1 MFQKIL
7 IANRGEI
14 ALRIIRACREMGI
27 GTVAIHSTADAEAMH
42 VRMADES
49 VCVGPPAAR
58 ESYLN
63 VPAIL
68 TAAEITG
75 AEAIHPGLGF
85 LAENAR
91 FAQIVEDHGKV
102 FVGPT
107 PEQIEML
114 GDKIQAKRAAE
125 AAGLPIV
132 PGGVDLVPDA
142 VAAAAAA
149 EAAGYPVLIKASAGG
164 GGRGMQRVERSENLA
179 RAFEVA
185 SSEAEAAFGDGSVY
199 VEKAID
205 RPRHIEVQ
213 VLADGEGHAIHLG
226 ERDCTVQRRFQKV
239 IEEAPSPVLTP
250 EERAMIGEHGAA
262 LARNIN
268 YRGAGTVEFLY
279 ADGRFYFIEMN
290 ARLQVEHPVTE
301 LITGVDIVEQQIKIA
316 AGEGLSFQQ
325 SDIEFRGH
333 AIEAR
338 INAEDPERFIP
349 SPGTVELY
357 HPPGGSGVRVDSHM
371 FQGAK
376 VPPHYDSLVAKLIV
390 YGADRDACRARMR
403 RALHEYVIDGIATN
417 LPLHARIIDS
427 QDFIDSAIDVV
438 WLERWLNSQS
448 RGFAAWK
455 A

>member
-58 ESYLN
+58 DSYLN

-75 AEAIHPGLGF
+75 ADAVHPGLGF
-85 LAENAR
+85 LAENSR
-91 FAQIVEDHGKV
+91 FAQIIEDHGKV
-102 FVGPT
+102 FIGPT

-132 PGGVDLVPDA
+132 PGGVELIPDA
-142 VAAAAAA
+142 IAAAAAA

-164 GGRGMQRVERSENLA
+164 GGRGMQRVERAENLA
-179 RAFEVA
+179 RAYEVA

-213 VLADGEGHAIHLG
+213 VLADGKGHAIHLG

-279 ADGRFYFIEMN
+279 AEGKFYFIEMN

-301 LITGVDIVEQQIKIA
+301 LITGIDIVEQQIKIA
-316 AGEGLSFQQ
+316 AGEGLPLQQ

-349 SPGTVELY
+349 SPGTVERY

-390 YGADRDACRARMR
+390 YGVDREACRARMR
-403 RALHEYVIDGIATN
+403 RALHEYVIDGIVTN

-438 WLERWLNSQS
+438 WLERWLNSQ
-448 RGFAAWK
+448 
-455 A
+455 

>member
-58 ESYLN
+58 DSYLN

-75 AEAIHPGLGF
+75 ADAVHPGLGF
-85 LAENAR
+85 LAENSR

-102 FVGPT
+102 FIGPT

-132 PGGVDLVPDA
+132 PGGVELIPDA
-142 VAAAAAA
+142 IAAAAAA

-164 GGRGMQRVERSENLA
+164 GGRGMQRVERAENLA
-179 RAFEVA
+179 RAYEVA

-213 VLADGEGHAIHLG
+213 VLADGKGHAIHLG

-250 EERAMIGEHGAA
+250 EERATIGEHGAA

-316 AGEGLSFQQ
+316 AGEGLPLQQ

-349 SPGTVELY
+349 SPGTVERY

-390 YGADRDACRARMR
+390 YGVDREACRARMR

-438 WLERWLNSQS
+438 WLERWLNSQ
-448 RGFAAWK
+448 
-455 A
+455 

>member
-58 ESYLN
+58 DSYLN

-75 AEAIHPGLGF
+75 ADAVHPGLGF

-102 FVGPT
+102 FIGPT

-132 PGGVDLVPDA
+132 PGGVELIPDA
-142 VAAAAAA
+142 TAAAAAA
-149 EAAGYPVLIKASAGG
+149 DAAGYPVLIKASAGG
-164 GGRGMQRVERSENLA
+164 GGRGMQRVERAENLA
-179 RAFEVA
+179 RAYEVA

-239 IEEAPSPVLTP
+239 IEEAPSPVLMP
-250 EERAMIGEHGAA
+250 EERASIGEHGAA

-279 ADGRFYFIEMN
+279 AEGSFYFIEMN

-316 AGEGLSFQQ
+316 AGEGLPLQQ

-349 SPGTVELY
+349 SPGTVERY

-390 YGADRDACRARMR
+390 YGEDREACRARMR

-438 WLERWLNSQS
+438 WLERWLNSQ
-448 RGFAAWK
+448 
-455 A
+455 

>member
-1 MFQKIL
+1 MFKKIL

-58 ESYLN
+58 DSYLN

-75 AEAIHPGLGF
+75 ADAVHPGLGF

-102 FVGPT
+102 FIGPT

-125 AAGLPIV
+125 RAGLPIV
-132 PGGVDLVPDA
+132 PGGVELIPN

-149 EAAGYPVLIKASAGG
+149 ADLVGYPVLIKAAAGG
-164 GGRGMQRVERSENLA
+164 GGRGMQRVERAENLA
-179 RAFEVA
+179 RAYEVA

-239 IEEAPSPVLTP
+239 IEEAPSPVLTA
-250 EERAMIGEHGAA
+250 EERASIGEHGAA

-279 ADGRFYFIEMN
+279 AKGKFYFIEMN

-316 AGEGLSFQQ
+316 AGEGLPLQQ

-338 INAEDPERFIP
+338 INAEDPEHFIP
-349 SPGTVELY
+349 SPGTVERY

-390 YGADRDACRARMR
+390 YGADREACRARMR

-438 WLERWLNSQS
+438 WLERWLNSQ
-448 RGFAAWK
+448 
-455 A
+455 